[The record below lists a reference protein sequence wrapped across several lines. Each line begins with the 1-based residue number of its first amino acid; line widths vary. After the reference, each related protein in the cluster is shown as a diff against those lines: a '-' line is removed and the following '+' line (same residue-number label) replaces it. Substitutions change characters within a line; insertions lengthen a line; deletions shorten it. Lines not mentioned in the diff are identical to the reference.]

1 MKRIQTLIYPYHWDV
16 IGMYR
21 EAGNSH
27 GERFA
32 EYRRQWEQNPVKQV
46 VSAFPLHLDIEVT
59 GRCNLMC
66 THCVRHSR
74 RTDIGDMDMD
84 LFRRIIDE
92 GAGYGLPSII
102 PHWLGESFLNRR
114 LIDMIRYAKAKGVID
129 IRINTNCTL
138 LNDETIEA
146 ILESGL
152 DMIVCSIDAVEMDTY
167 NRIKV
172 GSDFNLI
179 NENVEKLIHLKRIRG
194 MNRPKVVVQM
204 IDMKKTHEELTAF
217 IDYWRVRADVVR
229 VATYQSPDGRPND
242 RNRVRNAPESIFP
255 CPQLWQR
262 LTIAWDGTVYSC
274 LGDNACRDPLGNVR
288 DTTLY
293 DIWHGEK
300 MNRLRE
306 MHGRYEADDIEKCSH
321 CDLNKIPS
329 TVKKYNTTGGPS

>member
-1 MKRIQTLIYPYHWDV
+1 MKKIQTLIYPYHWDV
-16 IGMYR
+16 IGMNR
-21 EAGNSH
+21 GSGN
-27 GERFA
+27 GYDDRYV

-74 RTDIGDMDMD
+74 RTDIGDMDMG

-92 GAGYGLPSII
+92 GAEYGLPSII
-102 PHWLGESFLNRR
+102 PHWLGESFLHPQ
-114 LIDMIRYAKAKGVID
+114 LIEMIQYAKAKRIMDV
-129 IRINTNCTL
+129 RINTNCTL
-138 LNDETIEA
+138 LDEKTIEN
-146 ILESGL
+146 IFNSGL
-152 DMIVCSIDAVEMDTY
+152 DTIVCSIDAAEADTY

-172 GSDFNLI
+172 GSDFD
-179 NENVEKLIHLKRIRG
+179 LIHGNVSSLAGLRNSRGLPKPRII
-194 MNRPKVVVQM
+194 VQM
-204 IDMKKTHEELTAF
+204 IDMKRNHEELTAF
-217 IDYWRVRADVVR
+217 IDYWRVRADIVR

-288 DTTLY
+288 EISLY
-293 DIWHGEK
+293 DIWHSEK
-300 MNRLRE
+300 MSRLRE
-306 MHGRYEADDIEKCSH
+306 LHSRYEADDIDKCLH
-321 CDLNKIPS
+321 CDLNKIPDA
-329 TVKKYNTTGGPS
+329 VKKYTAMGGNS